1 MNPELIQLISD
12 LEQRNTNT
20 SPTRNKDFDRD
31 GYLVIKNLFDPKK
44 LYRPVP
50 NDRGLIKY
58 TDSKPIWMGEEPQVS
73 GSSSAFNHPQ
83 YGLIHTQIKYQL
95 EEVIGRE
102 LLETYYFDRFYF
114 SGQRLDWHIDRDP
127 CEISVS
133 VHVSS
138 NLDEPWPFWIK
149 TPDTYDGEEIV
160 KKGENRFCNLSPGD
174 GVIYKGCERPH
185 WREPLKEGEGLYYHQ
200 IFFHYVLK
208 NGRRSSCGNK

>member
-1 MNPELIQLISD
+1 MDSEWIQHISD
-12 LEQRNTNT
+12 LEKKNTNT

-44 LYRPVP
+44 LYRPIPV
-50 NDRGLIKY
+50 DRNLIKY
-58 TDSKPIWMGEEPQVS
+58 VDGSPMCLGEEPQVP
-73 GSSSAFNHPQ
+73 GSAATLDYPEFK
-83 YGLIHTQIKYQL
+83 LIHTQIKYQL
-95 EEVIGRE
+95 EEIIGRE

-114 SGQRLDWHIDRDP
+114 SGQHLEWHVDTGL

-133 VHVSS
+133 VHIRS

-149 TPDTYDGEEIV
+149 TPDTYDGEEII
-160 KKGENRFCNLSPGD
+160 KKGEDRSCILSPGD

-185 WREPLKEGEGLYYHQ
+185 WREPLKEEEGLYYHQ

-208 NGRRSSCGNK
+208 NGRRSFL